1 MIILRDEIRIQ
12 RLKKIGQYTSF
23 LGMGVLLAGL
33 AIIFWGNENAILY
46 QLVALGAGWAISQ
59 IGIYLGHRYGR
70 EPRSDQVLDDALK
83 RVAQNGRLYHYLLPA
98 PHVLLLPT
106 GVIILHTKYQSG
118 DITAEGDKWKQSGV
132 GLRKYFGQE
141 GLGNPSHEADRLV
154 SAMANYIRKN
164 APEIEE
170 VPMAPLIVFTTK
182 NIKSLD
188 VKNSSIPAMHYGKL
202 KGFLRQQKN
211 AIPAMPEE
219 DYQALRAAFDKKA
232 VHLVEEED
240 ADSA

>member
-1 MIILRDEIRIQ
+1 MIILRDEQRIQ
-12 RLKKIGQYTSF
+12 RLRKIGQYVSF
-23 LGMGVLLAGL
+23 LGMGILLAGL
-33 AIIFWGNENAILY
+33 AIIFWGNENAVLY
-46 QLVALGAGWAISQ
+46 QLIALAAGWAISQ

-70 EPRSDQVLDDALK
+70 NPRSDEVLDEVLK
-83 RVAQNGRLYHYLLPA
+83 HVARDGRIYHYLLPA
-98 PHVLLLPT
+98 PHVLLVPS
-106 GVIILHTKYQSG
+106 GVIILHAKYQSG
-118 DITAEGDKWKQSGV
+118 EISVDGDKWKQKGA

-141 GLGNPSHEADRLV
+141 GLGNPSKEAERLV

-182 NIKSLD
+182 NIKNLD
-188 VKNSSIPAMHYGKL
+188 LKKSNIPAMHYTKL

-211 AIPAMPEE
+211 ALPPMPAAEYE
-219 DYQALRAAFDKKA
+219 ALRAAFDKKA
-232 VHLVEEED
+232 VHLIEEED